1 MADLSERQIAQLE
14 IDLKAMR
21 DQLETAIEDNQGQL
35 EPVLLDQQSVGRVSR
50 IDAIQQQQMATAL
63 KQQQRLHLQQV
74 NRAIN
79 ELDNGDYG
87 YCQQCGDVIAFARLK
102 ARPESVMCVK
112 CQQINE

>member
-1 MADLSERQIAQLE
+1 MTELDRLKLKEIIVSRLE
-14 IDLKAMR
+14 EMQALDAG
-21 DQLETAIEDNQGQL
+21 AIENRAIVQ
-35 EPVLLDQQSVGRVSR
+35 LDQQSVGRVSR